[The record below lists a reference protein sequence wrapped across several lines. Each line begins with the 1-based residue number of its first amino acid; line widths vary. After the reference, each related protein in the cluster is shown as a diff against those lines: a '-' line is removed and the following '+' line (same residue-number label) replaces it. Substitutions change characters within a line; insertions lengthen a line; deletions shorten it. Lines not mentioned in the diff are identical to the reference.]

1 MSNISCPL
9 EWQTETKELNSCQVT
24 TNHSCGIE
32 ILWHILLH
40 HPCPCSSS
48 LLLLLRQ
55 FRKTFENENQRYW
68 NQKFWWLQLGND
80 DMELLKR
87 IVQFYYLW
95 FSYFL
100 SNLEC
105 CPSFKWWL
113 NIYLVVEY
121 KIGNFGGVSCVRKRR
136 TSL

>member
-24 TNHSCGIE
+24 TNYSCGIE
-32 ILWHILLH
+32 IFDT
-40 HPCPCSSS
+40 SSYVIPVLV
-48 LLLLLRQ
+48 LLLCCCCYASFAKHLRMKISDIEIKS
-55 FRKTFENENQRYW
+55 FDDSNLVMMTWSYW
-68 NQKFWWLQLGND
+68 N
-80 DMELLKR
+80 